1 MTLSVLVKK
10 EFLGHLLSLRF
21 TIVSCGL
28 LAVMAAFSISQSLA
42 YLEQVEEYGSGDPG
56 FPEGSSDQQVIVVD
70 QPPSLLRSLLGG
82 SFIDRIQRL
91 ALVDGVPHVS
101 LRRIRDPMEVLFP
114 SGDLAFVLGTVVS
127 LLAIIMSYDSLC
139 GERESGTLR
148 LLLSYGVGRDQ
159 ILLSKWAGGMLA
171 LSAPFAVG
179 VCLCAVLAGGL
190 AEADIGRR
198 DVAVILSVAAVSVI
212 YMGVVFALGVLVSVL
227 ADRQASA
234 MAILLS
240 VWALQVGLLP
250 GLVPQLVAASGA
262 WPSAESIEREKREIL
277 NQLRADESAL
287 VRDPRFGTHEEV
299 QPGLFL
305 LGLNDAGKTAPGGA
319 PAGIKPGNPE
329 AVRRLQPQDHEA
341 GLRGPWPAEG
351 LLPQFDALRHRCHGW
366 GRRAGR
372 HRGDPDEGRSGG
384 FGDGEVEISPWS
396 QPHAG
401 GQEGDV
407 IGCGCAEGITGL
419 PAPGSLAAGVLQCVV
434 PGLLPS
440 RDLSELPIPSRLG
453 PRMAVRTLGTG
464 PTPSASPDRRLVD
477 VLAPPPPAPAARSA
491 TAPARCS
498 ARAPG
503 RRPAANR

>member
-212 YMGVVFALGVLVSVL
+212 YMGVVFSLGVLVSVL

-305 LGLNDAGKTAPGGA
+305 LGLNDSGKQRQEELRQGSSRE
-319 PAGIKPGNPE
+319 ILRLYDDYS
-329 AVRRLQPQDHEA
+329 RRTMRQVSVVH
-341 GLRGPWPAEG
+341 G
-351 LLPQFDALRHRCHGW
+351 LLRVSFHSSMLFAIGAMAGGDELAAIEGIQGREQWRSVRDRSPMQV
-366 GRRAGR
+366 GRR
-372 HRGDPDEGRSGG
+372 
-384 FGDGEVEISPWS
+384 EV
-396 QPHAG
+396 
-401 GQEGDV
+401 
-407 IGCGCAEGITGL
+407 
-419 PAPGSLAAGVLQCVV
+419 SLGAAALK
-434 PGLLPS
+434 
-440 RDLSELPIPSRLG
+440 
-453 PRMAVRTLGTG
+453 
-464 PTPSASPDRRLVD
+464 ASPDCLLLVLWLL
-477 VLAPPPPAPAARSA
+477 VFSSASYLAFSHREI
-491 TAPARCS
+491 
-498 ARAPG
+498 
-503 RRPAANR
+503 